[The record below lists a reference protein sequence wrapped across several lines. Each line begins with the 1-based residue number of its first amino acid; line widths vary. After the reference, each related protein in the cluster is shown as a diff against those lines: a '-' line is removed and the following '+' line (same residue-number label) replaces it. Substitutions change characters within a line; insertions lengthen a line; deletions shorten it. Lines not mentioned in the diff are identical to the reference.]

1 MAYSQVSYGSQGS
14 DVKTLQEMLNQNG
27 YNLSVDGIFGSKT
40 QQAVRDYQQKNGLS
54 VDGIVGNNT
63 WGSLTT
69 GNTSGS
75 SSGTKNSE
83 SSSGPGNS
91 SGATP
96 AGSGAIS
103 YEGKNENSGTVA
115 GPSYET
121 PYEPS
126 DAVKQAEA
134 MLQQQLA
141 NKPGEYTSAWQS
153 QLNEVID
160 KIMNREDFS
169 YDLNGDAL
177 YQQYKDKYITQGK
190 QAMMDTMGQAAALTG
205 GYGSSY
211 GQAVGQQAYQSHLQN
226 LNDVVPELYQM
237 ALDQYNQKGQ
247 DLYNQYSLL
256 GQQEEQDY
264 GRYRDTV
271 SDYYTQLGDLRDQ
284 YNAERDY
291 DYSMFA
297 DNRNF
302 AYQTE
307 RDKTADEQWQKEFD
321 EAVRQYNQS
330 LAASQSSS
338 GGSGGGSS
346 SGGSGYNNGSL
357 TTSQVKALQKALGV
371 TQDGKYGSISKSAAG
386 GLSAEAA
393 YAKYVTGG
401 SDDPGGYGL
410 GELLEVSGSGISVP
424 GKTTKQLMEEE
435 LASRGYD
442 ITDPAVQADIKWA
455 LGK

>member
-14 DVKTLQEMLNQNG
+14 DVRTLQEMLNQNG

-321 EAVRQYNQS
+321 EAVRQYNNS
-330 LAASQSSS
+330 KAASGGS
-338 GGSGGGSS
+338 GGSGGGGSS
-346 SGGSGYNNGSL
+346 YSSETAAIQQKLRNAGYNIAVDGIWGPKTQAAYDDYYGGTPAPKADYSSWDASTWQGYFAAIRQDEGAAAAQEELNEFIKDGKIPQNMVSYASIGARGSL
-357 TTSQVKALQKALGV
+357 GH
-371 TQDGKYGSISKSAAG
+371 
-386 GLSAEAA
+386 
-393 YAKYVTGG
+393 
-401 SDDPGGYGL
+401 
-410 GELLEVSGSGISVP
+410 
-424 GKTTKQLMEEE
+424 
-435 LASRGYD
+435 
-442 ITDPAVQADIKWA
+442 
-455 LGK
+455 